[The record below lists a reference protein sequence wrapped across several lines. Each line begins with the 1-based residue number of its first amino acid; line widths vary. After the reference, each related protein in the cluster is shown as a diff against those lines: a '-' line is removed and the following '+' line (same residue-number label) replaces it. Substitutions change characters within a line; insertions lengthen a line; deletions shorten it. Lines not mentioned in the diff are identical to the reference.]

1 MPSNSSSE
9 YKVVADKIVSPDE
22 DLIIS
27 VAGDIYKNSIS
38 ANNRFAT
45 IADVGN
51 GGGAANTGDIT
62 FDGVQIIGAG
72 TGAGDGSNNG
82 TIELVPDG
90 DLNSDQYIIIDPTG
104 PNHIHIRAGGAQD
117 ASTTELT
124 LGGEK
129 TNVKVIDSSGQVIIS
144 TSSENFTFVL
154 ANQGITASSTFS
166 NTSGLSLYKAV
177 AMGWVAINPS
187 GAIAPLQ
194 EWTFADGTY
203 QFSVAEANFFQ
214 PATVYTFRNDG
225 SDGDR
230 YWAFRPDGVL
240 TGPAD
245 GGVGVYAIGNV
256 PGNYLTLASN
266 SGVEILATSD
276 IILASNNGDVILNP
290 DSGAYLYDSSNP
302 DNEIATVGD
311 LVYRAAAVP
320 VSSIGQLSDVAGLVA
335 DDASYHYYCTA
346 PYDGETHIWKRVA
359 WDAGTWS
366 PA

>member
-1 MPSNSSSE
+1 MARFTQISSGSG
-9 YKVVADKIVSPDE
+9 
-22 DLIIS
+22 
-27 VAGDIYKNSIS
+27 AGS
-38 ANNRFAT
+38 A
-45 IADVGN
+45 
-51 GGGAANTGDIT
+51 TGDIT
-62 FDGVQIIGAG
+62 FDGVQVIGAG
-72 TGAGDGSNNG
+72 TAAGDGSGNG

-104 PNHIHIRAGGAQD
+104 PNHIHIRAGGTQD
-117 ASTTELT
+117 ASSSELT

-129 TNVKVIDSSGQVIIS
+129 TNVKVLDHNGQVIIS

-166 NTSGLSLYKAV
+166 NDIALSLYKAV
-177 AMGWVAINPS
+177 ASGWVAINPS
-187 GAIAPLQ
+187 GVTAPLQ
-194 EWTFADGTY
+194 EWTVVDGVY

-245 GGVGVYAIGNV
+245 GGVGVYGIGNV

-276 IILASNNGDVILNP
+276 ITLSSNNGDVILNP
-290 DSGAYLYDSSNP
+290 DSGAYLYNTQP
-302 DNEIATVGD
+302 QNEIATVND
-311 LVYRAAAVP
+311 LVYRATGVP

-335 DDASYHYYCTA
+335 DDASYHYYCTGS
-346 PYDGETHIWKRVA
+346 YDGETHIWKRVA

>member
-1 MPSNSSSE
+1 MASNNSAE
-9 YKVVADKIVSPDE
+9 YKVVTDVIASPDE
-22 DLIIS
+22 DII
-27 VAGDIYKNSIS
+27 VKVVGGVYMNSIS
-38 ANNRFAT
+38 AGNKLAT
-45 IADVGN
+45 ISEVG

-72 TGAGDGSNNG
+72 TASGDGGGSG

-129 TNVKVIDSSGQVIIS
+129 TNVKVIDSSGRVIIT

-154 ANQGITASSTFS
+154 ANQGITASSTFRNS
-166 NTSGLSLYKAV
+166 SGLNLFNAV
-177 AMGWVAINPS
+177 GSGWVAINPS
-187 GAIAPLQ
+187 GVIAQLQ

-203 QFSVAEANFFQ
+203 QFSVNEANFFQ
-214 PATVYTFRNDG
+214 PATNYTFRNDDG
-225 SDGDR
+225 FDGDR
-230 YWAFRPDGVL
+230 QWIFGPNGVL
-240 TGPAD
+240 EGPAD
-245 GGVGVYAIGNV
+245 GGVSVYGIGNV
-256 PGNYLTLASN
+256 PGTYLTLASN
-266 SGVEILATSD
+266 RGIDLNSTNNITLYS
-276 IILASNNGDVILNP
+276 SNGDIILNP
-290 DSGAYLYDSSNP
+290 DSSAFIYSDSP
-302 DNEIATVGD
+302 ENEIATVGD
-311 LVYRAAAVP
+311 LVYRATAVP

-335 DDASYHYYCTA
+335 DDASYHYYCTGS
-346 PYDGETHIWKRVA
+346 YDGDTHIWKRVA